1 MDCSPTG
8 SSVRGDSPGRII
20 GVGCHALLQGI
31 FPTQRSNP
39 GLPHCRRI
47 LYQLN
52 HKGSLTIEF
61 LKGILLQFCFVLFF
75 KSFSP
80 LGTVACALTGRKDS
94 YHIMCYAQLF
104 RCSTLCNPTDCNL
117 PGSSLHGVFQAK
129 ILEWVAIAYYRG
141 SSWPRDWTGISCV
154 SCIGRWIL
162 YHQHHLGN
170 S

>member
-1 MDCSPTG
+1 MLSHVDSLQPHGLYSPWNSLGQNT
-8 SSVRGDSPGRII
+8 
-20 GVGCHALLQGI
+20 GVGSLFLLQGN

-141 SSWPRDWTGISCV
+141 SS
-154 SCIGRWIL
+154 
-162 YHQHHLGN
+162 
-170 S
+170 